1 MRFLISI
8 VNVSYWLYSAVMIAI
23 GLGIIILA
31 FINSPIQL
39 QIVLGLIGL
48 GFITFGLVQVKRGQD
63 RKINEERFDILVVRL
78 DEIQQE
84 LKKEDQSKGTGV
96 AIADVI
102 TSGLKYYPEYTTK
115 QKKEKKH
122 EEPY

>member
-1 MRFLISI
+1 MRFLKSI
-8 VNVSYWLYSAVMIAI
+8 VNVSYWLYIAVMIVV

-31 FINSPIQL
+31 FMNSPLQL
-39 QIVLGLIGL
+39 QIALGLIGL
-48 GFITFGLVQVKRGQD
+48 GFITLGLVQVKRGQD
-63 RKINEERFDILVVRL
+63 RKINEERFDIIVTKL

-102 TSGLKYYPEYTTK
+102 TSGLKYYAEQMNK
-115 QKKEKKH
+115 QNKE
-122 EEPY
+122 E

>member
-1 MRFLISI
+1 MRFLASI
-8 VNVSYWLYSAVMIAI
+8 VNVPYWLYSAVLIVV

-31 FINSPIQL
+31 FINSPIQF
-39 QIVLGLIGL
+39 QIVLGFIGL
-48 GFITFGLVQVKRGQD
+48 GFISIGLAQVKREQD
-63 RKINEERFDILVVRL
+63 RIIDEERFDILVNKL

-102 TSGLKYYPEYTTK
+102 TSGLKFYAEHWTK
-115 QKKEKKH
+115 QQKDD
-122 EEPY
+122 

>member
-1 MRFLISI
+1 MRFLKSI
-8 VNVSYWLYSAVMIAI
+8 VNVSYWLYSAVMIVI

-31 FINSPIQL
+31 FLNSPIQL
-39 QIVLGLIGL
+39 QIALGLIGL

-63 RKINEERFDILVVRL
+63 RKKNEERFDMIVTKL

-84 LKKEDQSKGTGV
+84 LKKEDQPKRTGV

-102 TSGLKYYPEYTTK
+102 TSGLKYYADQITK
-115 QKKEKKH
+115 SNR
-122 EEPY
+122 EENNE

>member
-1 MRFLISI
+1 MRFLESI
-8 VNVSYWLYSAVMIAI
+8 VNVSYWLYSSVMIVI

-31 FINSPIQL
+31 FLNSPIQL
-39 QIVLGLIGL
+39 QIALGLVGL

-63 RKINEERFDILVVRL
+63 RKKNEERFDMIVTKL

-84 LKKEDQSKGTGV
+84 LKKEDQPKGTGF

-102 TSGLKYYPEYTTK
+102 TSGLKYYADQITK
-115 QKKEKKH
+115 SKKE
-122 EEPY
+122 ENNE

>member
-1 MRFLISI
+1 MRFLESI
-8 VNVSYWLYSAVMIAI
+8 VNVSYWLYSAVMIVI

-31 FINSPIQL
+31 FLNSPIQL
-39 QIVLGLIGL
+39 QIALGLIGL

-63 RKINEERFDILVVRL
+63 RKKNEERFDMIVTKL

-84 LKKEDQSKGTGV
+84 LKKEDQPKRTGV

-102 TSGLKYYPEYTTK
+102 TSGLKYYADQITK
-115 QKKEKKH
+115 SKKE
-122 EEPY
+122 ENNE